1 MAIGPVAWVHHF
13 LVNEPLEPLRA
24 GSSRGPIVAGLAVVA
39 LIAVLWWQ
47 PWGRT
52 SPQSV
57 TAPPVAP
64 PVARAVATPRVVRSQ
79 PGPYIGVATPAPASN
94 LATYVSLID
103 NEWTVVAM
111 LAGGPPQ
118 STEEPAGQH
127 GVATPDGGPFLVLQQ
142 GAQPQTA
149 RDEGQDAAQELCST
163 KVRPRDRVAVALPA
177 GRVAYLG
184 VTFPGMDPG
193 ATVSVT
199 TVGQSA
205 PAIRRVTTPML
216 ELVGLTVGTR
226 YLIPSTGPGGTV
238 LFASAPPAILR
249 PGAYRFDIRIPGL
262 AGARY
267 VYACVGA

>member
-1 MAIGPVAWVHHF
+1 LSDSRPPHELQEPVRR
-13 LVNEPLEPLRA
+13 LRA
-24 GSSRGPIVAGLAVVA
+24 GGTRGPVLAGLGVVV
-39 LIAVLWWQ
+39 LLAVLVWQ

-52 SPQSV
+52 APQA
-57 TAPPVAP
+57 APARPVAP
-64 PVARAVATPRVVRSQ
+64 PVARAVATPVAVRSQ

-111 LAGGPPQ
+111 LAGGPAS

-127 GVATPDGGPFLVLQQ
+127 GAVSPDGGPFLVLQQ

-149 RDEGQDAAQELCST
+149 RDEGRDAAQELCST
-163 KVRPRDRVAVALPA
+163 RVRPRDRVAVALPA

-199 TVGQSA
+199 TVGQPA

-262 AGARY
+262 LGARY